1 MKKANKIV
9 IVVILLILIITILLI
24 CKLIIQKNNS
34 IKKENNLAIN
44 IQTQNN
50 ATEVFSN
57 IAKSGQMDWKI
68 RLVNKENPL
77 PEDFE
82 VELENID
89 GTRKFDKRAI
99 EALKQMLKDIKE
111 QGITNIWV
119 QSAYRSIEYQKNLY
133 QKSINKYLE
142 IGISQEEAE
151 KLTEEYINKPGTS
164 EHNLGLAI
172 DFNEV
177 DEGFENTKAYSWLQ
191 ENASK
196 YGFILRYSKDKEEIT
211 GVKYEPW
218 HWRYVGQEH
227 AEKMKEQ
234 NLCLEEYVNSD
245 SLI

>member
-24 CKLIIQKNNS
+24 CKLITQKNNS
-34 IKKENNLAIN
+34 IKKEKNLAIN

-99 EALKQMLKDIKE
+99 EKLKQMLKDIKE

-133 QKSINKYLE
+133 QKSINKYLK